1 MNIKSAMLGFGAGVI
16 TEALT
21 GLEIMGQVGLGTL
34 LSRS

>member
-1 MNIKSAMLGFGAGVI
+1 MNGRSAMLGFEAGVM

-21 GLEIMGQVGLGTL
+21 GLKILGQVGLGTL

>member
-16 TEALT
+16 TKALT
-21 GLEIMGQVGLGTL
+21 GLKILGQIGLGTL

>member
-1 MNIKSAMLGFGAGVI
+1 MLGFEGAGVM

-21 GLEIMGQVGLGTL
+21 GLEIMGQVGLATL